1 MTRAHLGLIPLNA
14 LLLGAGLALLWG
26 IGLVATARDALRY
39 VGLALVLAWA
49 ALGLLATLALVLGA
63 SLTVPQVTAL
73 LLALALLGVAL
84 RRPAAGRPLPAVG
97 EPGRWHWVA
106 VAGVA
111 VLGIQVLSLLRR
123 SLAATATI
131 EWDAWAFW
139 LPKAKAILAFGG
151 LDTGPGGF
159 TSLAHPH
166 YPPLVPALEAVT
178 FRFLGEGSPS
188 LLPLQH
194 WVVAVAALGA
204 LAALL
209 SARVRPAVLW
219 PALAALA
226 LLPMLVRLIGS
237 SLGDEPLVLLL
248 ALGGVCAGL
257 WLLGDDARHAGLAA
271 VFLAAA
277 AVAKAEGLPL
287 ALAVTGLVLVA
298 AAARPPRRV
307 AVPAAVLLAPVAAV
321 LPWRLWLRANDV
333 ATDPDYALS
342 DLADPAFL
350 ADRVDRLTYAAGQLP
365 GYVFDPD
372 RWLLAVP
379 LFLAAA
385 LLAASVRPALALLA
399 VGSVAAGLAG
409 LLLVYWIGQPEIEWY
424 VETSAAR
431 AVASPVVLAAALLP
445 LLLGELWPAEREPP
459 P

>member
-14 LLLGAGLALLWG
+14 LLLCAGFALLWG
-26 IGLVATARDALRY
+26 IGLVAAARDVLRY
-39 VGLALVLAWA
+39 AGLALVLGWA
-49 ALGLLATLALVLGA
+49 ALGLLATLALVAGA
-63 SLTVPQVTAL
+63 SLSVPQVTAQL
-73 LLALALLGVAL
+73 VVLALVGVAL
-84 RRPAAGRPLPAVG
+84 RRLAAGPPLPAVG

-106 VAGVA
+106 VAGIT
-111 VLGIQVLSLLRR
+111 VLGVQLLSLLRR
-123 SLAATATI
+123 SLSATATI

-178 FRFLGEGSPS
+178 FRFLGEVSPS

-194 WVVAVAALGA
+194 WVVAVAALGG

-237 SLGDEPLVLLL
+237 SLGDEPLALLL
-248 ALGGVCAGL
+248 ALAGVCAGL
-257 WLLGDDARHAGLAA
+257 WLLGGDARHAGLAA

-277 AVAKAEGLPL
+277 AVTKAEGLPL
-287 ALAVTGLVLVA
+287 ALAVAGLVLIA
-298 AAARPPRRV
+298 GAARPPRRV
-307 AVPAAVLLAPVAAV
+307 AAPAAMLLVPISAV

-333 ATDPDYALS
+333 ATAPDYALS
-342 DLADPAFL
+342 DLADPGFL
-350 ADRVDRLTYAAGQLP
+350 AERIDRLTYAAAQLP
-365 GYVFDPD
+365 GYVFDPG

-385 LLAASVRPALALLA
+385 LLAAAVRPALVFVAA
-399 VGSVAAGLAG
+399 GSVAAGFAG
-409 LLLVYWIGQPEIEWY
+409 LLLVYWIGRPEIEWY

-445 LLLGELWPAEREPP
+445 LLVGELWPAEREPP